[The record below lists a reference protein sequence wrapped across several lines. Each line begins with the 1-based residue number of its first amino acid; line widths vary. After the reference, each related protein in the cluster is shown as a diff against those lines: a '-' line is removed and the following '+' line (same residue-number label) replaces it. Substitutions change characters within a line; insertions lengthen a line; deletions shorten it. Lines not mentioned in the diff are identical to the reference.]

1 MKKITS
7 LFIALMMLATL
18 VVVPVSVNASG
29 FDGIPATA
37 FAGGTGTEADPY
49 LISSAAELKRMSDLF
64 NGTSKDYRE
73 KFFKLTADI
82 DYGNCE
88 WEPIGHKD
96 GYSLKGGFDGAGHVI
111 RNIKITKPYAEV
123 GFFGY
128 IYGAEVK
135 DLGIENIN
143 IKFKTSGT
151 NNVGAFIGY
160 NQAGTITNCYVK
172 NATIHQTDTKT
183 KEASFGAFV
192 GMVRSTAQIENCYIY
207 DAKIASSYQTA
218 MGGFVG
224 SLYDTTAVKINN
236 CFAAEVTPIENPAQ
250 NSVYGFGS
258 KNGKS
263 GFTVTNC
270 YSTLASAEGT
280 YSDSYT
286 TVYAESNSLGNAG
299 ASKADITTYFN
310 TLDGFAVTSDV
321 NGGYP
326 CLVLEVPFEVK
337 SVVNDGNTVTVN
349 VARKAGVTTPATVYV
364 ATYDGYGRLVDV
376 KASPVSE
383 ADFTFTPDGLVTSE
397 TLKVFVWDGNN
408 ILVAD
413 MYTN

>member
-37 FAGGTGTEADPY
+37 FAGGTGTEADPH
-49 LISSAAELKRMSDLF
+49 LISNAAELKRMSDLF

-326 CLVLEVPFEVK
+326 CLVREVDCVIK
-337 SVVNDGNTVTVN
+337 SVADN
-349 VARKAGVTTPATVYV
+349 GVVRVIKNIPTAATVYV

-408 ILVAD
+408 SPVAD

>member
-1 MKKITS
+1 
-7 LFIALMMLATL
+7 
-18 VVVPVSVNASG
+18 
-29 FDGIPATA
+29 
-37 FAGGTGTEADPY
+37 
-49 LISSAAELKRMSDLF
+49 
-64 NGTSKDYRE
+64 
-73 KFFKLTADI
+73 
-82 DYGNCE
+82 
-88 WEPIGHKD
+88 
-96 GYSLKGGFDGAGHVI
+96 
-111 RNIKITKPYAEV
+111 
-123 GFFGY
+123 
-128 IYGAEVK
+128 
-135 DLGIENIN
+135 
-143 IKFKTSGT
+143 
-151 NNVGAFIGY
+151 
-160 NQAGTITNCYVK
+160 
-172 NATIHQTDTKT
+172 
-183 KEASFGAFV
+183 
-192 GMVRSTAQIENCYIY
+192 MVRSTAQIENCYIY

-408 ILVAD
+408 IPVAD